1 MNVIKSNIS
10 RHFSCLVLPSCKR
23 YASLFVFLISSCN
36 FLFGQEQ
43 LFTERDT
50 VKFSNR
56 TGGKLDSVDM
66 SYASQLSTFPGGGF
80 NFENN
85 TITPLFLK
93 QHVGLQNFRFFPELS
108 PMKFSAVPHIGFSYS
123 FGAKGTQFL
132 HYDYQQAFS
141 RKTLINIEGQR
152 ISSAGFLR
160 NSNFND
166 NLVSLQLRH
175 YDRVYSMILEGS
187 YATKKISL
195 SGGVTDDSNLDIQGL
210 DFLPVTKSDAL
221 DSIKLAT
228 AKLSNYFNFL
238 ADSSNAIGLV
248 IKHQY
253 QMEAR
258 VYLENEYIPT
268 PLWNIDSM
276 ETRDQYRLASIR
288 NSAGFYSKAKRIYI
302 DALVQHRYWDFQNL
316 AVHHDTN
323 ELNFTS
329 KLRFDHKSFLL
340 NNDLNLNIIG
350 AGGEWSNKSC
360 IRTNYRKIKIL
371 GSLEMEQKLPE
382 PFQRFYFS
390 NYHQYSLNKYEL
402 QSRLFSRITASY
414 DLSSKTFI
422 QVNFS
427 NAILH
432 NNYFF
437 IDSTWRNDTLTTL
450 SINSLSI
457 SGSTSFKFIYLL
469 PKITFN
475 LPTAN
480 FNYLPSTTINARLFI
495 KKKMFKAQKME
506 GIAGVDVSWIS
517 SYNLLNYNTPMDVFI
532 FNSTPQQF
540 KAMWNMSAFFGFAID
555 EFRFYARMENIG
567 YFWNDKH
574 NQVLTGYPIQKN
586 FLRLG
591 ITWDFFN

>member
-1 MNVIKSNIS
+1 MKRNIS
-10 RHFSCLVLPSCKR
+10 SYFSFTSLYPCKRSALFYFFLFFSCH
-23 YASLFVFLISSCN
+23 FL
-36 FLFGQEQ
+36 LGQEQ

-50 VKFSNR
+50 VKFSSR
-56 TGGKLDSVDM
+56 TGGELDSVDM
-66 SYASQLSTFPGGGF
+66 SYSNQLSTFPGGGL

-85 TITPLFLK
+85 TITPLFIK
-93 QHVGLQNFRFFPELS
+93 QHAGLQNFRFIPELS

-141 RKTLINIEGQR
+141 RKTLINIEGKR

-175 YDRVYSMILEGS
+175 YDRIYSMVLEGS
-187 YATKKISL
+187 YSSKKISL
-195 SGGVTDDSNLDIQGL
+195 SGGITDDSNLDIQGL
-210 DFLPVTKSDAL
+210 DFLPVAKADAL
-221 DSIKLAT
+221 DSIKLANV
-228 AKLSNYFNFL
+228 KLSNYFNFL

-248 IKHQY
+248 TKHQY
-253 QMEAR
+253 QVESR
-258 VYLENEYIPT
+258 VYLENEYIPM

-276 ETRDQYRLASIR
+276 ETRDQYRLASVR
-288 NSAGFYSKAKRIYI
+288 NSAGFYSKAKRLYI

-316 AVHHDTN
+316 SIHHDTN

-329 KLRFDHKSFLL
+329 KLRFDHKVFLL
-340 NNDLNLNIIG
+340 NNDLALNIIG
-350 AGGEWSNKSC
+350 AGGEWSNKSS
-360 IRTNYRKIKIL
+360 IRTNYRKIKLI
-371 GSLEMEQKLPE
+371 GSLEIEQKLPE

-390 NYHQYSLNKYEL
+390 NYHEYNLSKYEL
-402 QSRLFSRITASY
+402 QSRLFTNITASY
-414 DLSSKTFI
+414 TVSSKISI
-422 QVNFS
+422 QLNYS
-427 NAILH
+427 NSILH

-437 IDSTWRNDTLTTL
+437 IDTTWRNDTLTTIA
-450 SINSLSI
+450 INSFSV
-457 SGSTSFKFIYLL
+457 SGSTHFKFIYLL

-480 FNYLPSTTINARLFI
+480 FNYLPSTSINARLFI
-495 KKKMFKAQKME
+495 KKRMFKAQKME
-506 GIAGVDVSWIS
+506 GIVGVDASWIS
-517 SYNLLNYNTPMDVFI
+517 SYNLLNYNTPIDVFV
-532 FNSTPQQF
+532 FNTSTQQF
-540 KAMWNMSAFFGFAID
+540 NAMSNLSVFFGFAID